1 MAKYSISRG
10 TLLALSVL
18 FSMFTLACQGSSD
31 EGSPDGEMSQRE
43 AMLARAIELEFD
55 TEYVPPPGDAL
66 VHHAS
71 GFAKILCSGVFITGL
86 DADFV
91 AENIGYFTAA
101 YDQRANVVD
110 RVIDWD
116 NKAVHLTLPAHQA
129 LRGQLGTLSF
139 GNSKH

>member
-55 TEYVPPPGDAL
+55 TEYIPPPGDAMA
-66 VHHAS
+66 HHA
-71 GFAKILCSGVFITGL
+71 
-86 DADFV
+86 
-91 AENIGYFTAA
+91 
-101 YDQRANVVD
+101 
-110 RVIDWD
+110 
-116 NKAVHLTLPAHQA
+116 
-129 LRGQLGTLSF
+129 
-139 GNSKH
+139 